1 LKGVVVVGGENPKP
15 NDEKEFFLMAL
26 RDDMV
31 VKVLVGDPM
40 PEWRIEA
47 LKKIIKKAA
56 LRKLKEVEAAAAG

>member
-1 LKGVVVVGGENPKP
+1 VVGVEKYKP
-15 NDEKEFFLMAL
+15 NEGKEFFLMAL

-31 VKVLVGDPM
+31 VEVLDGDPM